1 MAKNTED
8 KVDIHALLA
17 NMRADLEKKGQEL
30 LVSNRMNIEKTN
42 LMRRAEF
49 IINAAEEYMTLVSR
63 DYKYEAVNDAY
74 CEAYGMKAEEI
85 IGRTIWEQWGQ
96 ERGEDIKQYLDKA
109 LAGES
114 AQDHNWYDFPAVG
127 RRYFE
132 VCYYPYNCKEGG
144 GVTHVVIISHDATD
158 RKVAED
164 KLQATCDALLQ
175 KNEEL
180 RDVCK
185 VFEEFLFYSP
195 VAIHLKDDQLRILR
209 VSNKYA
215 EKARMSVQDL
225 IGKSNVEIWGEDIG
239 VSLDRLDKQ
248 VLESR
253 LPLVAEESIRGE
265 RFISTRFYVEI
276 KGKPRLGG
284 FTMDWPIIKSD

>member
-1 MAKNTED
+1 MAKIN
-8 KVDIHALLA
+8 DINAVLGNLKEELQ
-17 NMRADLEKKGQEL
+17 RKGQEL
-30 LVSNRMNIEKTN
+30 LISNKINEEKTN

-49 IINAAEEYMTLVSR
+49 IINAAEEYMTLVNR
-63 DYKYEAVNDAY
+63 DYVYEAVNDAY

-85 IGRTIWEQWGQ
+85 IGRTIWEQWGE
-96 ERGEDIKQYLDKA
+96 ERGNDIKQFLDKA
-109 LAGES
+109 LSGES
-114 AQDHNWYDFPAVG
+114 AQDHNWYEFPAIG
-127 RRYFE
+127 KRYFE
-132 VCYYPYNCKEGG
+132 VCYYPYNCKDGG
-144 GVTHVVIISHDATD
+144 GVTHVVIVSHDATD

-164 KLQATCDALLQ
+164 KLQETCNELRQ

-215 EKARMSVQDL
+215 EKARMSVKDL
-225 IGKSNVEIWGEDIG
+225 IGKSNTEIWGEEIG
-239 VSLDRLDKQ
+239 VRLDELDRKVLDTK
-248 VLESR
+248 
-253 LPLVAEESIRGE
+253 LPLVAEESIYGE
-265 RFISTRFYVEI
+265 RFVSTRFYVEI

-284 FTMDWPIIKSD
+284 FTMDWPILLSD